1 MSMKYFVPAL
11 AAVGGAY
18 AQSSQNSCSVSGT
31 TTLQSPADASALSSC
46 TTFSGSIAIATGVTQ
61 GMNIPGVRTITG
73 DLVATNNSLI
83 PSISGD
89 SLQII
94 GGAFNL
100 NELQILSTLS
110 FPQLSQ
116 VDSIQWNA
124 LAGLQQL
131 SFTTG
136 VQKASELNIQN
147 TQLQTLDGINLAVVD
162 TVFITNNNYLND
174 ISMQL
179 GNITNSLNIE
189 SNGGNVSA
197 IFPNL
202 IWANNM
208 TFRNVSQIALN
219 SLVSVNG
226 SLGFY
231 SNEFSSLQCAN
242 LTTVGSNKGDLT
254 IVSNQNLNNVSFPQL
269 KKIGGGFSIQNN
281 TDLMVI
287 DGFPKLATIT
297 GAFDLYGDFTNVST
311 PALNEVD
318 GAFNIQSSAELSGC
332 DAYQKLKS
340 GSEIRGKYFCNGT
353 VAKPSGVGSNPSVT
367 GSGSSTKST
376 STGAANAMYV
386 PTAAAGVMGVVAALF
401 GLL

>member
-1 MSMKYFVPAL
+1 MSMKYLVPAL

-18 AQSSQNSCSVSGT
+18 AQSSCSVSGT
-31 TTLQSPADASALSSC
+31 TTIQSPADASALSACS
-46 TTFSGSIAIATGVTQ
+46 TFSGSIAIASGLGAPVS
-61 GMNIPGVRTITG
+61 IPGVRRITG
-73 DLVATNNSLI
+73 DLVATNNSQI
-83 PSISGD
+83 PSISAD

-94 GGAFNL
+94 GGAFKL

-124 LAGLQQL
+124 LAGLQLL

-136 VQKASELNIQN
+136 VSQASELNIQN

-179 GNITNSLNIE
+179 GNITTSLNIE

-208 TFRNVSQIALN
+208 TFRNVSTIALN
-219 SLVSVNG
+219 SLTTVNG

-231 SNEFSSLQCAN
+231 SNEFESLQCAN

-269 KKIGGGFSIQNN
+269 KKVGGGLSIQNN

-297 GAFDLYGDFTNVST
+297 GAFDLYGDFTNVSA

-318 GAFNIQSSAELSGC
+318 GAFNVQSSAQLQGC
-332 DAYQKLKS
+332 DAFQKLKS
-340 GSEIRGKYFCNGT
+340 GSQIRGKYFCNGT
-353 VAKPSGVGSNPSVT
+353 VAKPSGVGSTPTSG
-367 GSGSSTKST
+367 GSGSKST
-376 STGAANAMYV
+376 QSGSANSMYV
-386 PTAAAGVMGVVAALF
+386 PTAAAGVMGLVAAMF

>member
-1 MSMKYFVPAL
+1 MKYFVPAL

-18 AQSSQNSCSVSGT
+18 AQSSCSVSGT
-31 TTLQSPADASALSSC
+31 TTLNSPADASALSSC
-46 TTFSGSIAIATGVTQ
+46 QTFSGSIAIATGVTQ
-61 GMNIPGVRTITG
+61 GMNIPGVRRITG
-73 DLVATNNSLI
+73 DLVANNNSLI

-89 SLQII
+89 SLQTI
-94 GGAFNL
+94 GGAFIL

-136 VQKASELNIQN
+136 VQQASELNIQN

-231 SNEFSSLQCAN
+231 SNEFESLQCAN

-269 KKIGGGFSIQNN
+269 KKVGGGFSIQNN

-297 GAFDLYGDFTNVST
+297 GAFDLYGDFTNVSA

-318 GAFNIQSSAELSGC
+318 GAFNIQSSSELSGC
-332 DAYQKLKS
+332 DAFQKLKS
-340 GSEIRGKYFCNGT
+340 GSQIRGKFFCNGT

-367 GSGSSTKST
+367 GSGGSSKST
-376 STGAANAMYV
+376 NTGAANSMYI
-386 PTAAAGVMGVVAALF
+386 PTAAAGVMGVVAAVF

>member
-1 MSMKYFVPAL
+1 MSMKYLVPAL

-18 AQSSQNSCSVSGT
+18 AQSSCSVSGT
-31 TTLQSPADASALSSC
+31 TTIQSPADASALSACS
-46 TTFSGSIAIATGVTQ
+46 TFSGSIAIASGLGAPVS
-61 GMNIPGVRTITG
+61 IPGVRRITG
-73 DLVATNNSLI
+73 DLVATNNSQI
-83 PSISGD
+83 PSISAD
-89 SLQII
+89 SLQVI
-94 GGAFNL
+94 GGAFKL

-124 LAGLQQL
+124 LAGLQLL

-136 VQKASELNIQN
+136 VNQASELNIQN

-189 SNGGNVSA
+189 SNGANVSA

-208 TFRNVSQIALN
+208 TFRNVSTIALN
-219 SLVSVNG
+219 SLVAVNG

-231 SNEFSSLQCAN
+231 SNEFESLQCAN

-254 IVSNQNLNNVSFPQL
+254 IVSNQNLNNVSFPML
-269 KKIGGGFSIQNN
+269 KKVGGGFSIQNN

-297 GAFDLYGDFTNVST
+297 GAFDLYGDFTNVSA

-318 GAFNIQSSAELSGC
+318 GAFNIQSSAQLTGC
-332 DAYQKLKS
+332 DAFQKLKS
-340 GSEIRGKYFCNGT
+340 GSQIRGKYYCNGT
-353 VAKPSGVGSNPSVT
+353 VSKPSGVGSNPSTT
-367 GSGSSTKST
+367 GSNGSKST
-376 STGAANAMYV
+376 QSGSANAMYV
-386 PTAAAGVMGVVAALF
+386 PTAAAGVMGVVAAMF

>member
-1 MSMKYFVPAL
+1 MSMKYLVPAL

-18 AQSSQNSCSVSGT
+18 AQSSCSVSGT
-31 TTLQSPADASALSSC
+31 TTINSPADASALSAC
-46 TTFSGSIAIATGVTQ
+46 QTFSGSIAIATGLGQAVT
-61 GMNIPGVRTITG
+61 IPGVRRITG
-73 DLVATNNSLI
+73 DLVANNNSLI
-83 PSISGD
+83 PSISAD
-89 SLQII
+89 SLQTI
-94 GGAFNL
+94 GGAFIL

-136 VQKASELNIQN
+136 VQQASELNIQN

-269 KKIGGGFSIQNN
+269 KKVGGGFSIQNN

-297 GAFDLYGDFTNVST
+297 GAFDLYGDFTNVSA

-332 DAYQKLKS
+332 DAFQKLKS
-340 GSEIRGKYFCNGT
+340 GSQIRGKFFCNGT

-367 GSGSSTKST
+367 GSGSSSKST
-376 STGAANAMYV
+376 NTGAANAMYI

>member
-1 MSMKYFVPAL
+1 MSMKYLVPAL

-18 AQSSQNSCSVSGT
+18 AQSSCSVSGT
-31 TTLQSPADASALSSC
+31 TTINAAADASALSACS
-46 TTFSGSIAIATGVTQ
+46 TFSGSIAIASGLGAPVS
-61 GMNIPGVRTITG
+61 IPGVRRITG
-73 DLVATNNSLI
+73 DLVATNNSQI
-83 PSISGD
+83 PSISAD
-89 SLQII
+89 SLQTI
-94 GGAFNL
+94 GGAFIL

-124 LAGLQQL
+124 LAGLQLL

-136 VQKASELNIQN
+136 VQQASELNIQN

-231 SNEFSSLQCAN
+231 SNEFESLQCAN

-254 IVSNQNLNNVSFPQL
+254 IVSNQNLNNVSFPSL
-269 KKIGGGFSIQNN
+269 KKVGGGFSIQNN
-281 TDLMVI
+281 TELMVI

-297 GAFDLYGDFTNVST
+297 GAFDLYGDFTNVSA

-318 GAFNIQSSAELSGC
+318 GAFNIQSSAQLGGC
-332 DAYQKLKS
+332 DAFQKLKS
-340 GSEIRGKYFCNGT
+340 GSQIRGKYYCNGT
-353 VAKPSGVGSNPSVT
+353 VAKPSGVGSSPSTT
-367 GSGSSTKST
+367 GSGSSKSS
-376 STGAANAMYV
+376 STGAANAMYI
-386 PTAAAGVMGVVAALF
+386 PTAAAGVMGVVAAMF

>member
-1 MSMKYFVPAL
+1 MKYFVPAL

-18 AQSSQNSCSVSGT
+18 AQSSCSVSGT
-31 TTLQSPADASALSSC
+31 TTLNSPADASALSSC
-46 TTFSGSIAIATGVTQ
+46 QTFSGSIAIATGVTQ
-61 GMNIPGVRTITG
+61 GMNIPGVRRITG
-73 DLVATNNSLI
+73 DLVANNNSLI

-89 SLQII
+89 SLQTI
-94 GGAFNL
+94 GGAFIL

-136 VQKASELNIQN
+136 VQQASELNIQN

-179 GNITNSLNIE
+179 GNITKSLNIE

-231 SNEFSSLQCAN
+231 SNEFESLQCAN

-269 KKIGGGFSIQNN
+269 KKVGGGFSIQNN

-297 GAFDLYGDFTNVST
+297 GAFDLYGDFTNVSA

-318 GAFNIQSSAELSGC
+318 GAFNIQSSSELSGC
-332 DAYQKLKS
+332 DAFQKLKS
-340 GSEIRGKYFCNGT
+340 GSEIRGKFFCNGT

-367 GSGSSTKST
+367 GSGGSSKST
-376 STGAANAMYV
+376 NTGAANSMYI
-386 PTAAAGVMGVVAALF
+386 PTAAAGVMGVVAAVF

>member
-1 MSMKYFVPAL
+1 MSMKYLVPAL

-18 AQSSQNSCSVSGT
+18 AQSSCSVSGT
-31 TTLQSPADASALSSC
+31 TTINAAADASALSGCS
-46 TTFSGSIAIATGVTQ
+46 TFSGSIAIATGLGEAVS
-61 GMNIPGVRTITG
+61 IPGVRRITG

-83 PSISGD
+83 PSISAD

-94 GGAFNL
+94 GGAFHL
-100 NELQILSTLS
+100 DDLQILSTLS
-110 FPQLSQ
+110 FPQLTQ
-116 VDSIQWNA
+116 VDAIQWNA
-124 LAGLQQL
+124 LAGLQLL

-136 VQKASELNIQN
+136 VQQANELNIQN

-179 GNITNSLNIE
+179 GNISTSLTIE

-231 SNEFSSLQCAN
+231 ANEFESLQCAN

-269 KKIGGGFSIQNN
+269 TKVGGGLSIQNN
-281 TDLMVI
+281 TDLMTVN
-287 DGFPKLATIT
+287 GFPKLATIT
-297 GAFDLYGDFTNVST
+297 GAFDLYGDFANVT
-311 PALNEVD
+311 MPALKEVD
-318 GAFNIQSSAELSGC
+318 GAFNIQSSSVLGGC
-332 DAYQKLKS
+332 DAFQKLKS
-340 GSEIRGKYFCNGT
+340 GGEIRGKFYCNGT

-367 GSGSSTKST
+367 GSGSSSKST
-376 STGAANAMYV
+376 ASGAANAMYV

>member
-1 MSMKYFVPAL
+1 MKYFVPAL

-18 AQSSQNSCSVSGT
+18 AQSSCSVSGT
-31 TTLQSPADASALSSC
+31 TTLNSPADASALSSC

-61 GMNIPGVRTITG
+61 GINIPGVRRITG
-73 DLVATNNSLI
+73 DLVANNNSLI

-89 SLQII
+89 SLQTI
-94 GGAFNL
+94 GGAFIL
-100 NELQILSTLS
+100 NELQVLSTLS
-110 FPQLSQ
+110 FPQLSE

-136 VQKASELNIQN
+136 VQQASELNIQN

-269 KKIGGGFSIQNN
+269 KKVGGGFSIQNN

-297 GAFDLYGDFTNVST
+297 GAFDFYGDFTNVSAPSLT
-311 PALNEVD
+311 EVD

-332 DAYQKLKS
+332 DAFQKLKS
-340 GSEIRGKYFCNGT
+340 SSAIRGKYYCNGT
-353 VAKPSGVGSNPSVT
+353 VAKPSGVGSNPSTT
-367 GSGSSTKST
+367 GSGSSSKST
-376 STGAANAMYV
+376 STGAASAMYV

>member
-1 MSMKYFVPAL
+1 MSMKYLVPAL

-18 AQSSQNSCSVSGT
+18 AQSSCSVSGT
-31 TTLQSPADASALSSC
+31 TTIQSPADASALSACS
-46 TTFSGSIAIATGVTQ
+46 TFSGSIAIASGLGAPVS
-61 GMNIPGVRTITG
+61 IPGVRRITG
-73 DLVATNNSLI
+73 DLVATNNSQI
-83 PSISGD
+83 PSISAD
-89 SLQII
+89 SLQVI
-94 GGAFNL
+94 GGAFKL

-124 LAGLQQL
+124 LAGLQLL

-136 VQKASELNIQN
+136 VNQASELNIQN

-179 GNITNSLNIE
+179 GNITTSLNIE

-208 TFRNVSQIALN
+208 TFRNVSTIALN
-219 SLVSVNG
+219 SLTTVNG

-231 SNEFSSLQCAN
+231 SNEFESLQCAN

-269 KKIGGGFSIQNN
+269 KKVGGGFSIQNN
-281 TDLMVI
+281 TELMVI

-297 GAFDLYGDFTNVST
+297 GAFDLYGDFTNVSA

-318 GAFNIQSSAELSGC
+318 GAFNVQSSAQLQGC
-332 DAYQKLKS
+332 DAFQKLKS
-340 GSEIRGKYFCNGT
+340 GSQIRGKYFCNGT
-353 VAKPSGVGSNPSVT
+353 VSKPSGVGSTPTSG
-367 GSGSSTKST
+367 GSGSKST
-376 STGAANAMYV
+376 QSGSANSMYV
-386 PTAAAGVMGVVAALF
+386 PTAAAGVMGLVAAMF

>member
-1 MSMKYFVPAL
+1 MSMKYLVPAL

-18 AQSSQNSCSVSGT
+18 AQSSCSVSGT
-31 TTLQSPADASALSSC
+31 TTIQSPADASALSACS
-46 TTFSGSIAIATGVTQ
+46 TFSGSIAIASGLGAPVS
-61 GMNIPGVRTITG
+61 IPGVRRITG
-73 DLVATNNSLI
+73 DLVATNNSQI
-83 PSISGD
+83 PSISAD
-89 SLQII
+89 SLQVI
-94 GGAFNL
+94 GGAFKL

-124 LAGLQQL
+124 LAGLQLL

-136 VQKASELNIQN
+136 VNQASELNIQN

-179 GNITNSLNIE
+179 GNITTSLNIE

-208 TFRNVSQIALN
+208 TFRNVSTIALN
-219 SLVSVNG
+219 SLTTVNG

-231 SNEFSSLQCAN
+231 SNEFESLQCAN

-269 KKIGGGFSIQNN
+269 KKVGGGFSIQNN

-297 GAFDLYGDFTNVST
+297 GAFDLYGDFTNVSA
-311 PALNEVD
+311 PSLNEVD
-318 GAFNIQSSAELSGC
+318 GAFNIQSSAQLGGC
-332 DAYQKLKS
+332 DAFQKLKS
-340 GSEIRGKYFCNGT
+340 GSQIRGKYFCNGT
-353 VAKPSGVGSNPSVT
+353 VSKPSGVGSTPSSSGGNSKST
-367 GSGSSTKST
+367 QSGS
-376 STGAANAMYV
+376 ANAMYV
-386 PTAAAGVMGVVAALF
+386 PTAAAGVMGVVAAMF

>member
-1 MSMKYFVPAL
+1 MSMKYLVPAL

-18 AQSSQNSCSVSGT
+18 AQSSCSVSGT
-31 TTLQSPADASALSSC
+31 TTIQSPADASALSACS
-46 TTFSGSIAIATGVTQ
+46 TFSGSIAIASGLGAPVS
-61 GMNIPGVRTITG
+61 IPGVKRITG
-73 DLVATNNSLI
+73 DLVATNNSQI
-83 PSISGD
+83 PSISAD
-89 SLQII
+89 SLQVI
-94 GGAFNL
+94 GGMFKL
-100 NELQILSTLS
+100 DELQILSTLS

-124 LAGLQQL
+124 LAGLQLL

-136 VQKASELNIQN
+136 VQQASELSIQN

-162 TVFITNNNYLND
+162 TVMITNNNYLND

-189 SNGGNVSA
+189 SNGANVSA

-208 TFRNVSQIALN
+208 TFRNVSTIALN
-219 SLVSVNG
+219 SLVAVNG

-231 SNEFSSLQCAN
+231 SNEFESLQCAN

-254 IVSNQNLNNVSFPQL
+254 IVSNQNLNNVSFPML
-269 KKIGGGFSIQNN
+269 KKVGGGFSIQNN

-297 GAFDLYGDFTNVST
+297 GAFDLYGDFTNVSA
-311 PALNEVD
+311 PSLNEVD
-318 GAFNIQSSAELSGC
+318 GAFNIQSSAQLGGC
-332 DAYQKLKS
+332 DAFQKLKS
-340 GSEIRGKYFCNGT
+340 GSQIRGKYFCNGT
-353 VAKPSGVGSNPSVT
+353 VSKPSGVGSTPSSSGGNSKST
-367 GSGSSTKST
+367 QSGS
-376 STGAANAMYV
+376 ANAMYV
-386 PTAAAGVMGVVAALF
+386 PTAAAGVMGVVAAMF

>member
-1 MSMKYFVPAL
+1 MSMKYLVPAL

-18 AQSSQNSCSVSGT
+18 AQSSCSVSGT
-31 TTLQSPADASALSSC
+31 TTINSPADASALSAC
-46 TTFSGSIAIATGVTQ
+46 QTFSGSIAIASGLGAPVS
-61 GMNIPGVRTITG
+61 IPGVRRITG
-73 DLVATNNSLI
+73 DLVATNNSQI
-83 PSISGD
+83 PSISAD
-89 SLQII
+89 SLQTI
-94 GGAFNL
+94 GGAFKL
-100 NELQILSTLS
+100 DELQILSTLS

-124 LAGLQQL
+124 LAGLQLL

-231 SNEFSSLQCAN
+231 ANEFETLQCAN

-254 IVSNQNLNNVSFPQL
+254 IVSNQNLNNVSFPSL
-269 KKIGGGFSIQNN
+269 KKVGGGFSIQNN
-281 TDLMVI
+281 TELMVV

-297 GAFDLYGDFTNVST
+297 GAFDLYGDFT
-311 PALNEVD
+311 
-318 GAFNIQSSAELSGC
+318 
-332 DAYQKLKS
+332 K
-340 GSEIRGKYFCNGT
+340 
-353 VAKPSGVGSNPSVT
+353 
-367 GSGSSTKST
+367 
-376 STGAANAMYV
+376 
-386 PTAAAGVMGVVAALF
+386 
-401 GLL
+401 

>member
-1 MSMKYFVPAL
+1 MKYFVPAL

-18 AQSSQNSCSVSGT
+18 AQSSCSVSGT
-31 TTLQSPADASALSSC
+31 TTLNSPADASALSSC
-46 TTFSGSIAIATGVTQ
+46 QTFSGSIAIATGVTQ
-61 GMNIPGVRTITG
+61 GMNIPGVRRITG
-73 DLVATNNSLI
+73 DLVANNNSLI

-89 SLQII
+89 SLQTI
-94 GGAFNL
+94 GGAFIL

-136 VQKASELNIQN
+136 VQQASELNIQN

-231 SNEFSSLQCAN
+231 SNEFESLQCAN

-269 KKIGGGFSIQNN
+269 KKVGGGFSIQNN

-297 GAFDLYGDFTNVST
+297 GAFDLYGDFTNVSA

-318 GAFNIQSSAELSGC
+318 GAFNIQSSSELGGC
-332 DAYQKLKS
+332 DAFQKLKS
-340 GSEIRGKYFCNGT
+340 GSQIRGKFFCNGT

-367 GSGSSTKST
+367 GSGGSSKST
-376 STGAANAMYV
+376 NTGAANSMYI
-386 PTAAAGVMGVVAALF
+386 PTAAAGVMGVVAAVF

>member
-1 MSMKYFVPAL
+1 MKYLVPAL

-18 AQSSQNSCSVSGT
+18 AQSSCSVSGT
-31 TTLQSPADASALSSC
+31 TTIQSPADASALSACS
-46 TTFSGSIAIATGVTQ
+46 TFSGSIAIASGLGAPVS
-61 GMNIPGVRTITG
+61 IPGVRRITG
-73 DLVATNNSLI
+73 DLVATNNSQI
-83 PSISGD
+83 PSISAD
-89 SLQII
+89 SLQVI
-94 GGAFNL
+94 GGAFKL

-124 LAGLQQL
+124 LAGLQLL

-136 VQKASELNIQN
+136 VKQASELNIQN

-179 GNITNSLNIE
+179 GNITTSLNIE

-208 TFRNVSQIALN
+208 TFRNVSTIALN
-219 SLVSVNG
+219 SLTTVNG

-231 SNEFSSLQCAN
+231 SNEFESLQCAN

-269 KKIGGGFSIQNN
+269 KKVGGGFSIQNN

-297 GAFDLYGDFTNVST
+297 GAFDLYGDFTNISA

-318 GAFNIQSSAELSGC
+318 GAFNVQSSAQLQGC
-332 DAYQKLKS
+332 DAFQKLKS
-340 GSEIRGKYFCNGT
+340 GSQIRGKYFCNGT
-353 VAKPSGVGSNPSVT
+353 VSKPAGVGSTPSSS
-367 GSGSSTKST
+367 GSGSKST
-376 STGAANAMYV
+376 QSGSANSMYV
-386 PTAAAGVMGVVAALF
+386 PTAAAGVMGIVAAMF

>member
-18 AQSSQNSCSVSGT
+18 AQSSCSVSGT
-31 TTLQSPADASALSSC
+31 TTLNSPADASALSSC
-46 TTFSGSIAIATGVTQ
+46 QTFSGSIAIATGVTQ
-61 GMNIPGVRTITG
+61 GMNIPGVRRITG
-73 DLVATNNSLI
+73 DLVANNNSLI

-89 SLQII
+89 SLQTI
-94 GGAFNL
+94 GGAFIL

-136 VQKASELNIQN
+136 VQQASELNIQN

-179 GNITNSLNIE
+179 GNITKSLNIE

-231 SNEFSSLQCAN
+231 SNEFESLQCAN

-269 KKIGGGFSIQNN
+269 KKVGGGFSIQNN

-297 GAFDLYGDFTNVST
+297 GAFDLYGDFTNVSA

-318 GAFNIQSSAELSGC
+318 GAFNIQSSSELSGC
-332 DAYQKLKS
+332 DAFQKLKS
-340 GSEIRGKYFCNGT
+340 GSEIRGKFFCNGT

-367 GSGSSTKST
+367 GSGGSSKST
-376 STGAANAMYV
+376 NTGAANSMYI
-386 PTAAAGVMGVVAALF
+386 PTAAAGVMGVVAAVF

>member
-1 MSMKYFVPAL
+1 MSMKYLVPAL

-18 AQSSQNSCSVSGT
+18 AQSSCSVSGT
-31 TTLQSPADASALSSC
+31 TTIQSPADASALSACS
-46 TTFSGSIAIATGVTQ
+46 TFSGSIAIASGLGAPVSF
-61 GMNIPGVRTITG
+61 PGVKRITG
-73 DLVATNNSLI
+73 DLVATNNSQI
-83 PSISGD
+83 PSISAD
-89 SLQII
+89 SLQVI
-94 GGAFNL
+94 GGAFRL
-100 NELQILSTLS
+100 DELQILSTLS

-124 LAGLQQL
+124 LAGLQLL

-136 VQKASELNIQN
+136 VQQASELNIQN

-162 TVFITNNNYLND
+162 TVMITNNNYLND

-208 TFRNVSQIALN
+208 TFRNVSTIALN
-219 SLVSVNG
+219 SLVAVNG

-231 SNEFSSLQCAN
+231 SNEFESLQCAN

-254 IVSNQNLNNVSFPQL
+254 IVSNQNLNNVSFPML
-269 KKIGGGFSIQNN
+269 KKVGGGFSIQNN

-297 GAFDLYGDFTNVST
+297 GAFDLYGDFT
-311 PALNEVD
+311 
-318 GAFNIQSSAELSGC
+318 
-332 DAYQKLKS
+332 K
-340 GSEIRGKYFCNGT
+340 
-353 VAKPSGVGSNPSVT
+353 
-367 GSGSSTKST
+367 
-376 STGAANAMYV
+376 
-386 PTAAAGVMGVVAALF
+386 
-401 GLL
+401 

>member
-1 MSMKYFVPAL
+1 MSMKYLVPAL

-18 AQSSQNSCSVSGT
+18 AQSSCSVSGT
-31 TTLQSPADASALSSC
+31 TTIQSPADASALSACS
-46 TTFSGSIAIATGVTQ
+46 TFSGSIAIASGLGAPVS
-61 GMNIPGVRTITG
+61 IPGVRRITG
-73 DLVATNNSLI
+73 DLVATNNSQI
-83 PSISGD
+83 PSISAD
-89 SLQII
+89 SLQVI
-94 GGAFNL
+94 GGAFKL

-124 LAGLQQL
+124 LAGLQLL

-136 VQKASELNIQN
+136 VNQASELNIQN

-179 GNITNSLNIE
+179 GNITTSLNIE

-208 TFRNVSQIALN
+208 TFRNVSTIALN
-219 SLVSVNG
+219 SLTTVNG

-231 SNEFSSLQCAN
+231 SNEFESLQCAN

-269 KKIGGGFSIQNN
+269 KKVGGGFSIQNN
-281 TDLMVI
+281 TELMVI

-297 GAFDLYGDFTNVST
+297 GAFDLYGDFTNVSA

-318 GAFNIQSSAELSGC
+318 GAFNVQSSAQLQGC
-332 DAYQKLKS
+332 DAFQKLKS
-340 GSEIRGKYFCNGT
+340 GSQIRGKYFCNGT
-353 VAKPSGVGSNPSVT
+353 VSKPSGVGSTPSSSGGNSKST
-367 GSGSSTKST
+367 QSGS
-376 STGAANAMYV
+376 ANAMYV
-386 PTAAAGVMGVVAALF
+386 PTAAAGVMGVVAAMF
-401 GLL
+401 CLL